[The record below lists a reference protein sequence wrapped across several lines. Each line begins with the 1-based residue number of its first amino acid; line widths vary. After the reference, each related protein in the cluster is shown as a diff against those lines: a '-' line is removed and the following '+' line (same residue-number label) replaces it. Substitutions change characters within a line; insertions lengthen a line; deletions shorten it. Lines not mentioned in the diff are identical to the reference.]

1 MIIIITINK
10 ELKTLSRN
18 LFTFSFIFFKSASY
32 DIIKTEMLIEI
43 ITEEVPFLE
52 HKKQSEAMLKFFAGR
67 PELKGDLQVFSSPKI
82 LVIFLSGFQKE
93 IIIPASKL
101 KAPSAPQAMEG
112 FLKKHNVGLKD
123 LVKEGEAL
131 FLEIKEAKKPLKE
144 MLEGG
149 LLKEL
154 FEAIC
159 VNFSKTM
166 VWNST
171 KKSWIRPI
179 IAIKTNFNGELLKF
193 EYAGVAASKSMG
205 FEELT
210 KNLKAE
216 KIILQASERLHKIK
230 TEITSFAIANGLKC
244 VAGEKLFEENAY
256 ITSYPAVQ
264 FGEFEGKY
272 LSLPEKV
279 LILTLEKN
287 QKYFLFKE
295 EKTGKLKNVFA
306 VCINGDFSEKTASE
320 ILNGN
325 KKVLVA
331 RLEDAMYYMKL
342 DLQENLLKHALK
354 LEKVSFHKNAGSV
367 FERVGRMQALAAD
380 LAKNNTGLSSILRD
394 LQTAIS
400 LCKADLQ
407 TEMTQSF
414 PELQGYI
421 GGFYALREGYSKE
434 ISDAITSQYRLGLE
448 ETPVQSP
455 KLSLYLALIEKMEKI
470 TTLLK
475 AGEMPTSSRDPFGI
489 RRDALAII
497 KIIIEGELDLNLNLP
512 SDLKEVLLE
521 RFKFYCKGFQ
531 FLSIL
536 EGIKDDMQVNFLQ
549 VFNKIKF
556 LEEFKSELG
565 QYERVQ
571 NILNSKPAM
580 DFIEKNKIELS
591 VEQVNDKILTEKEAK
606 ILEEFKAVYKLEDF
620 LSKANLIE
628 GFFKDFMIIDEK
640 NKEVTRNRLMIL
652 NTIDV
657 KMRTFLASMYQ
668 AKV

>member
-18 LFTFSFIFFKSASY
+18 LFTFSFIFFKFPLY
-32 DIIKTEMLIEI
+32 KVIKTDMLIEI

-52 HKKQSEAMLKFFAGR
+52 HKKQTEAILKFFAGKS
-67 PELKGDLQVFSSPKI
+67 ELKGELKVFSSPKI
-82 LVIFLSGFQKE
+82 LVISLTGFEKE
-93 IIIPASKL
+93 VTIQAIKL

-123 LVKEGEAL
+123 LVKEGETL

-144 MLEGG
+144 ILEGG

-159 VNFSKTM
+159 LNFSKTM
-166 VWNST
+166 VWNAT
-171 KKSWIRPI
+171 RKPWIRPI
-179 IAIKTNFNGELLKF
+179 LAIKTNFNGELLKF

-205 FEELT
+205 FEELI

-216 KIILQASERLHKIK
+216 KIILQASDRLHKIK
-230 TEITSFAIANGLKC
+230 TEIASFASANGLKC
-244 VAGEKLFEENAY
+244 VAAEKLFEENAY
-256 ITSYPAVQ
+256 ITSYPSVQ

-306 VCINGDFSEKTASE
+306 VCINGDFNEKTASE

-342 DLQENLLKHALK
+342 DLQEKLATHALR
-354 LEKVSFHKNAGSV
+354 LQKVSFHKNAGSV
-367 FERVGRMQALAAD
+367 FERVGRMQALAVD
-380 LAKNNTGLSSILRD
+380 LAKNNTWPSSILKD

-434 ISDAITSQYRLGLE
+434 ISDAIASQYRLGLE
-448 ETPVQSP
+448 ESPAQAP

-470 TTLLK
+470 STLLK

-497 KIIIEGELDLNLNLP
+497 KIIIEGELDLNLNLTP
-512 SDLKEVLLE
+512 DLKEILIE

-531 FLSIL
+531 ELTRDEMLETAKDQPTTNFFKTFNKMKAL
-536 EGIKDDMQVNFLQ
+536 EGFRNE
-549 VFNKIKF
+549 
-556 LEEFKSELG
+556 LE
-565 QYERVQ
+565 QYTRIH
-571 NILNSKPAM
+571 NILNSKPAK
-580 DFIEKNKIELS
+580 DFIEKNKIDFSKEEVSLKLCT
-591 VEQVNDKILTEKEAK
+591 QKEAEIIEEFRK
-606 ILEEFKAVYKLEDF
+606 SHTLEELLSRYYLIEDF
-620 LSKANLIE
+620 
-628 GFFKDFMIIDEK
+628 FKNFMIIDEQ
-640 NKEVTRNRLMIL
+640 NKEITRNRLIIL
-652 NTIDV
+652 HFIDV
-657 KMRTFLASMYQ
+657 KIKTSVLYDN
-668 AKV
+668 